1 MSVLAKLEEIEA
13 RLKAAE
19 TPTPWSEDVREFD
32 NQDIVVGD
40 DCLVAIVGKPGD
52 RALIANAPADLALL
66 ARLVRLAAAID
77 CPRVNGVPPCGLCRD
92 VVTGQQVL
100 VECLACIIRR
110 ELADGGAK

>member
-52 RALIANAPADLALL
+52 RALIAHAPADLALL
-66 ARLVRLAAAID
+66 AKLIRSVVEA
-77 CPRVNGVPPCGLCRD
+77 PCERSGSCTKMSNHRPWCWPCR
-92 VVTGQQVL
+92 
-100 VECLACIIRR
+100 IRR
-110 ELADGGAK
+110 ALEVGL

>member
-66 ARLVRLAAAID
+66 ARLVRIAVEAECD
-77 CPRVNGVPPCGLCRD
+77 CSHPRTVDCVP
-92 VVTGQQVL
+92 
-100 VECLACIIRR
+100 CIIRR